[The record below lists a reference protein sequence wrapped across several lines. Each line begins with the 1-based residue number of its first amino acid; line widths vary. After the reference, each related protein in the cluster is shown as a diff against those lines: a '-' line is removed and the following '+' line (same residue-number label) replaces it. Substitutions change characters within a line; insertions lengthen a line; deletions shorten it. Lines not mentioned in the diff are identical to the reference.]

1 MFLIIYEHVK
11 YRSNYFQKLYDVAK
25 RNCSEALQLSRKMEE
40 NEAYEQSENCLKI
53 IKETMKANK

>member
-1 MFLIIYEHVK
+1 M
-11 YRSNYFQKLYDVAK
+11 SNTVFDYFQKLYDVAK

-40 NEAYEQSENCLKI
+40 DEAYEQSQNCLKI